1 MKADALEKGPVTTT
15 NNAGSAVEHL
25 NFIKESTSLTVPEL
39 RERYLS
45 SLAEGRTAVVVGLAG
60 ITGAGKTYA
69 SELLSGHQF
78 TSGVKL
84 LPRLPRPGEGS
95 NYRPWVNTESASQL
109 GLVPPHTFDTT
120 VPKDIL
126 LGDVAFGGIYA
137 IPAATVRDN
146 LSVGNSVAV
155 ILGRSEENY
164 LFAEGVREVLP
175 LAPVALVQ
183 LEAPLKI
190 LRDRMMQRGVSAEEL
205 ERRLHAMEVYER
217 SDQRQM
223 AALSSAYNIACI
235 YNLSESEI
243 NRFGYSPKNIQPT
256 TQETLLQTV
265 SDVSI
270 KARDL
275 SAHYAKDLLRLRSLD
290 YDSEGIPSSVVEVL
304 ERLVRPA
311 LEKHG
316 VDAFLI
322 GGLSVAAYMC
332 SEQMT
337 TRQVSPDIDFVI
349 RSTIAQDAVVDMQ
362 EEHLKAAVTEMTQQA
377 CEIRNGGYSPQ
388 YLSRQDKVEVKSSK
402 EYNETVV
409 ELDCIVAVK
418 LLPGASKFCYE
429 IVLDSHTQFFRREV
443 LLPDGGR
450 IALAPPE
457 QILVDKLLMGRGQRE
472 NKFDLFDCAGLL
484 ALGPVDISLIR
495 RLVDFQ
501 KYDPTIDSRM
511 ASFIESH
518 GATSD
523 GPIDFKELCSQIGI
537 AHKDITHAAGWAHG
551 VFNPDSET
559 TAEQRTLTLDGLKR
573 LAMID
578 RLCAS
583 LDRIKNE
590 ADEPYQIG
598 NGRQKSIREA
608 YDFAKVVG
616 EIDRLKTYLAYY
628 VEFILDRGDIYVA
641 HPAAEKSIYKG
652 FFQELRKQ
660 TRKLLST

>member
-304 ERLVRPA
+304 
-311 LEKHG
+311 
-316 VDAFLI
+316 
-322 GGLSVAAYMC
+322 
-332 SEQMT
+332 
-337 TRQVSPDIDFVI
+337 
-349 RSTIAQDAVVDMQ
+349 
-362 EEHLKAAVTEMTQQA
+362 
-377 CEIRNGGYSPQ
+377 
-388 YLSRQDKVEVKSSK
+388 
-402 EYNETVV
+402 
-409 ELDCIVAVK
+409 
-418 LLPGASKFCYE
+418 
-429 IVLDSHTQFFRREV
+429 
-443 LLPDGGR
+443 
-450 IALAPPE
+450 
-457 QILVDKLLMGRGQRE
+457 
-472 NKFDLFDCAGLL
+472 
-484 ALGPVDISLIR
+484 
-495 RLVDFQ
+495 
-501 KYDPTIDSRM
+501 
-511 ASFIESH
+511 
-518 GATSD
+518 
-523 GPIDFKELCSQIGI
+523 
-537 AHKDITHAAGWAHG
+537 
-551 VFNPDSET
+551 
-559 TAEQRTLTLDGLKR
+559 
-573 LAMID
+573 
-578 RLCAS
+578 
-583 LDRIKNE
+583 
-590 ADEPYQIG
+590 
-598 NGRQKSIREA
+598 
-608 YDFAKVVG
+608 
-616 EIDRLKTYLAYY
+616 
-628 VEFILDRGDIYVA
+628 
-641 HPAAEKSIYKG
+641 
-652 FFQELRKQ
+652 
-660 TRKLLST
+660 